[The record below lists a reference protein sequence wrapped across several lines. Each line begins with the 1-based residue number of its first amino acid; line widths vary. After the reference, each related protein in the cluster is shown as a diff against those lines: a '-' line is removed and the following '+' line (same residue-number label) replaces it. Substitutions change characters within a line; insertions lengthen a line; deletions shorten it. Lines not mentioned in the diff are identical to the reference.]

1 MNVSILCL
9 TTFYK
14 IFNYNIQKYFN
25 NPCHMVKPT
34 EEGPEAAK
42 LFHVDSR
49 THRLDKANSHFS
61 QFRKQIMKK
70 RTG

>member
-1 MNVSILCL
+1 
-9 TTFYK
+9 
-14 IFNYNIQKYFN
+14 
-25 NPCHMVKPT
+25 MVKPT